1 MSLNCDGCTQCGTP
15 YDDRC
20 EGCKG
25 KRFYPGCKE
34 FCILDFDKEE
44 K

>member
-1 MSLNCDGCTQCGTP
+1 MSLTEYPNK
-15 YDDRC
+15 C

-34 FCILDFDKEE
+34 FCILDFPKEE
-44 K
+44 EEE